1 MSSNICDNRPRGRP
15 RGFEQ
20 TEALEA
26 AMRVFW
32 ANGYAA
38 ASIDVLSRAMN
49 VPRASL
55 YQTFGDKEELFL
67 AAVAHYGETRMTR
80 ILRWLDGE
88 TDAQKDLEGF
98 FDDLISLATGHPEM
112 TGCLIA
118 CVLADAAG
126 KCLKMRAELSV
137 RFAAVEARLTERIV
151 TAQVAGQIEPHLS
164 ATTLAVMLAATAR
177 GLMVRARAGAG
188 SGELRP
194 AAMAVVALCCRTEP
208 A

>member
-1 MSSNICDNRPRGRP
+1 M
-15 RGFEQ
+15 Q
-20 TEALEA
+20 
-26 AMRVFW
+26 VFW

-38 ASIDVLSRAMN
+38 ASVDVLSRAMN

-67 AAVAHYGETRMTR
+67 ATVAHYGNTRIAR

-126 KCLKMRAELSV
+126 KCLKMRVELSG
-137 RFAAVEARLTERIV
+137 RFATIEARLTERIV
-151 TAQVAGQIEPHLS
+151 TAQAAGQIDSHLP
-164 ATTLAVMLAATAR
+164 APTLAVMLAATAR
-177 GLMVRARAGAG
+177 GLMVRARADAG
-188 SGELRP
+188 PDELHP

-208 A
+208 V